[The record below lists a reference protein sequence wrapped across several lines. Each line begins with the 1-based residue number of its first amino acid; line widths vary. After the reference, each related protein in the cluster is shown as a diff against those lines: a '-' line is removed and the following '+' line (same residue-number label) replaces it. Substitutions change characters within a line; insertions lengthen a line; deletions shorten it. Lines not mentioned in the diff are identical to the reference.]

1 MSLIKPFGGW
11 YNLPKEIQ
19 NRVPKCIHELRDHG
33 RWATRKELKQYE
45 PDAVLIM
52 RTSGTLTCDFI
63 MPRLAKAAAE
73 GWRVAVFPVGMGWLD
88 VVFYPKDDAQKDT
101 TQYIKVVLPLT
112 AKEKQEKVL
121 ALIQSRPMAD
131 SELCEIQLHAKHN
144 WNITPDETE
153 NVIIPE
159 LLKAGMIYEACPGVY
174 KIVQQ
179 DHPDTEG

>member
-1 MSLIKPFGGW
+1 MSQIKPFGGW
-11 YNLPKEIQ
+11 YNLPIEIQ
-19 NRVPKCIHELRDHG
+19 NRVPKCIRELRNHG
-33 RWATRKELKQYE
+33 KWATQKVLKMYE

-52 RTSGTLTCDFI
+52 RTGGTLTYDII

-88 VVFYPKDDAQKDT
+88 VVFYEKDEVISGVVDA
-101 TQYIKVVLPLT
+101 IMNPALT